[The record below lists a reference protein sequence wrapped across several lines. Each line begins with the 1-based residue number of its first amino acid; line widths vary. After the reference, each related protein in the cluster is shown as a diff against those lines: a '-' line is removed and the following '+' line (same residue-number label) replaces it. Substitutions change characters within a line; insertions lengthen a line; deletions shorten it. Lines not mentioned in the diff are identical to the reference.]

1 MPAKNRKITS
11 FYSGLAAGAV
21 VMLGLTTIIPK
32 ESRTIALVQ
41 GKQLDVPSFVTPRS
55 PKTQHSLIYIAI
67 FAGLIMSGC
76 SVAMVLVC
84 SKRQEEL
91 PKERQAYEIDLE
103 AQRRIIGANAAGR
116 VAVATSAAKMAA
128 EAEIDIYTNDLL
140 ARFEAVA
147 EKSNWVALPEPVKPT
162 KASALAEVEAQWQS
176 LEAKSRE
183 FDRSC
188 LPQANLS
195 DSVDDTQKKTFLTDD
210 SNTFG
215 VSEISDSNSATTPG
229 LLHPSETKA
238 FSILSQL
245 AGSRMSLLLIAGT
258 GGGKTVTQ
266 ACLISLLLEKC
277 PKAEFWV
284 VSQKNDNYCGL
295 KAKNRVTIF
304 DINNVKNTLDVIHHV
319 WEIYNTR
326 RMLSED
332 KRKNLSPVRLLL
344 ADWLSINS
352 ALTKLKSHPDVKES
366 NYLVELADIVFNGR
380 DFNVCLWADLQSFLL
395 KAIGM
400 EADSN
405 SRQNFNLLG
414 LGNYYT
420 DEFGFVN
427 ESYGVLVNMINNH
440 YMVANEEARV
450 RLVGE
455 FDRLKPI
462 STHNQRPILFST
474 LEPASV
480 CLQADV
486 RHYQQQ
492 YQATI
497 IEPETTKKIDL
508 IGSQIK
514 VEAER
519 ESEIEWLE
527 RIFKL
532 KPEVDE
538 AETFPESFHVLKRP
552 EGENSSDFKTV
563 YFTSMKLEKNQAIE
577 LIQKL
582 KHEMKHN
589 QTEIIWML
597 WNARPGK
604 TKTYESALA
613 EYKELT
619 TQEENNE
626 Q

>member
-1 MPAKNRKITS
+1 MPAKNRQITLL
-11 FYSGLAAGAV
+11 YSGLATGV
-21 VMLGLTTIIPK
+21 VLLSGLVAITPK
-32 ESRTIALVQ
+32 EDRTITSFK
-41 GKQLDVPSFVTPRS
+41 GKQLDVPLFVAPKS
-55 PKTQHSLIYIAI
+55 PKTQNSYIYVAI
-67 FAGLIMSGC
+67 LLGLISSGC
-76 SVAMVLVC
+76 SIGMILLAN
-84 SKRQEEL
+84 KRQEEL
-91 PKERQAYEIDLE
+91 PKERQAYEIELE
-103 AQRRIIGANAAGR
+103 AQRRILGADAARR
-116 VAVATSAAKMAA
+116 VAVATNEARMAA
-128 EAEIDIYTNDLL
+128 DAEIEIYANDVL
-140 ARFEAVA
+140 AKYEAVA
-147 EKSNWVALPEPVKPT
+147 QQSDWVSLPEPERHT
-162 KASALAEVEAQWQS
+162 KASALADVEAQLEA

-183 FDRSC
+183 FDRSR
-188 LPQANLS
+188 LS
-195 DSVDDTQKKTFLTDD
+195 PTNPSEIDLQKKTLTDD

-215 VSEISDSNSATTPG
+215 VGEIADSNTVVAPG

-238 FSILSQL
+238 FSILGQL

-304 DINNVKNTLDVIHHV
+304 DINNVKKTLDVVHHV

-440 YMVANEEARV
+440 YMVANEEV
-450 RLVGE
+450 RAKLVGE

-474 LEPASV
+474 LEPPNV

-492 YQATI
+492 HQATTF
-497 IEPETTKKIDL
+497 ELEATKKIDL
-508 IGSQIK
+508 VSPQIEIEGK
-514 VEAER
+514 Q
-519 ESEIEWLE
+519 ESEVERLE
-527 RIFKL
+527 RIFNL
-532 KPEVDE
+532 EPERCETETTPETLQDVKQPQDNTSSNFETACFTPMNLSRKE
-538 AETFPESFHVLKRP
+538 AIK
-552 EGENSSDFKTV
+552 
-563 YFTSMKLEKNQAIE
+563 

-604 TKTYESALA
+604 TKAYESALA
-613 EYKELT
+613 EYKKLT
-619 TQEENNE
+619 KEEDNTNG
-626 Q
+626 

>member
-1 MPAKNRKITS
+1 MPAKNRQITLL
-11 FYSGLAAGAV
+11 YSGLATGV
-21 VMLGLTTIIPK
+21 ILLSGLVAIIPK
-32 ESRTIALVQ
+32 EDRTITAFK
-41 GKQLDVPSFVTPRS
+41 GKQLDVPLFVAPKS
-55 PKTQHSLIYIAI
+55 PKTQNSYIYVAA
-67 FAGLIMSGC
+67 FLGLISSGC
-76 SVAMVLVC
+76 SIGMILLA

-91 PKERQAYEIDLE
+91 PKERQAYEIELE
-103 AQRRIIGANAAGR
+103 AQRRILGADAARR
-116 VAVATSAAKMAA
+116 VAVATNEAKMAA
-128 EAEIDIYTNDLL
+128 DAEIEIYANDVMT
-140 ARFEAVA
+140 RYEAVA
-147 EKSNWVALPEPVKPT
+147 EQSDWVALPEPIKPS
-162 KASALAEVEAQWQS
+162 KASALAEVEAQLAA
-176 LEAKSRE
+176 LEAKGRE
-183 FDRSC
+183 FDRSR
-188 LPQANLS
+188 LS
-195 DSVDDTQKKTFLTDD
+195 PTNPSEIDLQKKTLTDD

-215 VSEISDSNSATTPG
+215 VSEIADSNTAVTPG

-304 DINNVKNTLDVIHHV
+304 DINNVKKTLDVVHHV

-414 LGNYYT
+414 LGNYYI

-440 YMVANEEARV
+440 YMVANEEV
-450 RLVGE
+450 RAKLVGE
-455 FDRLKPI
+455 YDRLKPI

-474 LEPASV
+474 LEPPSV

-486 RHYQQQ
+486 RHYQQHHQ
-492 YQATI
+492 TTVIESDTAKKMDLVNPQIEVEDKQESEVDRLERCFNLEPEAEDSEPSETTVQPLNHAQREDSSNPEPTFTTLRLSRTQAFNLINRLRSELNQTQI
-497 IEPETTKKIDL
+497 IERLWECKKG
-508 IGSQIK
+508 GS
-514 VEAER
+514 EA
-519 ESEIEWLE
+519 WKKAYAQ
-527 RIFKL
+527 F
-532 KPEVDE
+532 
-538 AETFPESFHVLKRP
+538 
-552 EGENSSDFKTV
+552 
-563 YFTSMKLEKNQAIE
+563 
-577 LIQKL
+577 
-582 KHEMKHN
+582 
-589 QTEIIWML
+589 
-597 WNARPGK
+597 
-604 TKTYESALA
+604 
-613 EYKELT
+613 KELT
-619 TQEENNE
+619 KEEGNTNG
-626 Q
+626 